1 MFYNMI
7 SIMLTKVENNF
18 RLLTSLLK
26 SLTWKYKL
34 LIYFILSGVYNKII
48 AASLD
53 NTTQEKPVPS
63 VSFVELKLSFLSQ
76 AIINCVDK
84 KIWSLLDVHLHVL
97 VRHIS

>member
-7 SIMLTKVENNF
+7 SIMLTIVENNF

-34 LIYFILSGVYNKII
+34 LICFILSGVYNKII

-53 NTTQEKPVPS
+53 NNTWEKPVPS
-63 VSFVELKLSFLSQ
+63 VSFVELKLSFLSHKQ
-76 AIINCVDK
+76 L
-84 KIWSLLDVHLHVL
+84 STVL
-97 VRHIS
+97 IEKYDHY